1 VSPGSGCA
9 SAWAFIESADTSEAE
24 RFWAALAGV
33 DPSTFQPATP
43 KRHNPKTVRKNV
55 GEAYRGCLVIYVTKS
70 ADLYRRMEGAWY
82 GIVLGAQ

>member
-1 VSPGSGCA
+1 MTPTAGKYADLEGH
-9 SAWAFIESADTSEAE
+9 ESADASKAE

-33 DPSTFQPATP
+33 GPSVFQPATL

-55 GEAYRGCLVIYVTKS
+55 GEAYGGRLVIHVTKS